1 MFDVHAHLTA
11 PELLP
16 HLETLLTEAHRY
28 VNPAKS
34 QHAIIIITIIAPL
47 LLIPFLG

>member
-16 HLETLLTEAHRY
+16 HLETLLMEAHRY
-28 VNPAKS
+28 VMRASP
-34 QHAIIIITIIAPL
+34 TIIAPL